1 MGRIVRSLSL
11 MAAVIVPLLFSCA
24 RPSSDEVFRKASERL
39 DDGCYVFPVA
49 LDDSSFVYDISLI
62 VPMMC
67 SDAVFEGFEGF
78 DAEVVLTSPSGKR
91 FAERLDVDRETV
103 CSASWDLKTLCVP
116 VAGRAVPEEYGLW
129 TLGVYLPG
137 EEDFGVTGVGMRLE
151 RIKKE

>member
-1 MGRIVRSLSL
+1 MGRIARSLSL
-11 MAAVIVPLLFSCA
+11 MAAVVVPLLFSCA
-24 RPSSDEVFRKASERL
+24 RPSSDEVFRKASERA
-39 DDGCYVFPVA
+39 DDGCYLFNVA
-49 LDDSSFVYDISLI
+49 MDDSSYVYDISLI

-67 SDAVFEGFEGF
+67 PDAVFGKFEGF
-78 DAEVVLTSPSGKR
+78 AAEVVLTSPSGKR
-91 FAERLDVDRETV
+91 FAGRLDAGRETV

-116 VAGRAVPEEYGLW
+116 VAGGVVPGEYGLW